1 MLDLQI
7 IRLCQLSVEEL
18 TQNKSEERTR
28 LLAVAIG
35 LVTQNQSQY
44 HGRGKGTII
53 IRLVSNRWRADGHY
67 SLLTMVSSMVKAK

>member
-1 MLDLQI
+1 MSAICGGINSKQI
-7 IRLCQLSVEEL
+7 RGKRTIIW
-18 TQNKSEERTR
+18 TR